1 VVEEEETDKRFKKQ
15 KVNSSMQWMQT
26 IENVAEV
33 ARVPFL
39 EVFNMQ
45 VNDFLNILLYIVYK
59 NKKIEK
65 QYKK

>member
-1 VVEEEETDKRFKKQ
+1 
-15 KVNSSMQWMQT
+15 MQWMQT